1 MPAYELLLISKCD
14 CVDRFQLIF
23 FQIKHKLLK
32 TLGVNTVIT
41 YFFFLSS
48 NNDKTIKVESQNY
61 VYKRERFCY
70 NDEIMFSE
78 KLQTPTAI
86 DRSIEQPLKKYR
98 NVIQNIPLIKSYS
111 TRVSIVYGNLF
122 IEIVLLSQFK
132 NIYKYYKHLLS

>member
-78 KLQTPTAI
+78 KMQTPTAI
-86 DRSIEQPLKKYR
+86 DKSIYNFGYKSTVLRIFLFFFYIHIFTNQFQYFFLK
-98 NVIQNIPLIKSYS
+98 N
-111 TRVSIVYGNLF
+111 
-122 IEIVLLSQFK
+122 
-132 NIYKYYKHLLS
+132 